1 MNRWILL
8 FFVFTLPNTAN
19 AQENAE
25 FELAKHHYANQE
37 YDNALQIWNSCVEK
51 DSTSNYCKEQ
61 AGLSAYRLGMFPQS
75 KEYLLKI
82 GNDPQYFKSA
92 YVTLA
97 NIYEQ
102 QENIPKAI
110 KYNTMLKDS
119 FPDNPIYYR
128 KLGALYLKAKLL
140 TEAFPKYAKALALNP
155 NDLISIK
162 ALSEI
167 FIANE
172 QFQEADSLLN
182 IGLAL
187 DDESIGL
194 TLLLA
199 KNYYVQKEYDST
211 VVVLETLKGR
221 HDFTNYHN
229 KMMGYALLQ
238 IDSTDNAIWYLERSL
253 VDESN
258 PEYAH
263 YYLANAYEIKEEY
276 ETSEF
281 HYNKAIDAG
290 ASQGLHTYHRNL
302 ARIQKEN
309 SNFKDAIENY
319 KWALKYRDDP
329 TLILFLAQACDN
341 YYRDKSIAI
350 NYYNKYLKSND
361 DNAKYKKYAR
371 DRISY
376 LRENRHLEVGK

>member
-1 MNRWILL
+1 MDKWKLLL
-8 FFVFTLPNTAN
+8 FVVLATCTIS
-19 AQENAE
+19 AQENSE
-25 FELAKHHYANQE
+25 FEVAKQFYANQE
-37 YDNALQIWNSCVEK
+37 YNKALEIWDACATK
-51 DSTSNYCKEQ
+51 DSTKNYCNEQ
-61 AGLSAYRLGMFPQS
+61 AGLSAYRLGMFPQA
-75 KEYLLKI
+75 KKYMLKI
-82 GNDPQYFKSA
+82 GDDSQYYKSA

-110 KYNTMLKDS
+110 KYNSRLKDS

-128 KLGALYLKAKLL
+128 KLGALYLKAKIVS
-140 TEAFPKYAKALALNP
+140 EAFPKYAKALELNP

-172 QFQEADSLLN
+172 QFQDADSLLN
-182 IGLAL
+182 VGLEL
-187 DDESIGL
+187 DKESVGL

-211 VVVLETLKGR
+211 VVVLETLRGKY
-221 HDFTNYHN
+221 DFTNYHN

-238 IDSTDNAIWYLERSL
+238 IDSIENAIWYLEKSL

-263 YYLANAYEIKEEY
+263 YYLANAYEIKEDF

-281 HYNKAIDAG
+281 HYKKAIKSG

-302 ARIQKEN
+302 ARIQKED
-309 SNFKDAIENY
+309 SNFKDAIDNY
-319 KWALKYRDDP
+319 KWALKYRDAP
-329 TLILFLAQACDN
+329 SVILFLAQACDT
-341 YYRDKSIAI
+341 YYKDKSIAI
-350 NYYNKYLKSND
+350 NYYNKYLKSGDENE
-361 DNAKYKKYAR
+361 NYKKYAR
-371 DRISY
+371 DRIRY
-376 LRENRHLEVGK
+376 LKETKHLQVGK